1 VRVDAENMDV
11 LRSLTSYSLFS
22 PMRVIVVE
30 LPAKKVIR
38 DAMISAVSSGNLS
51 GVVVVMGMQ
60 RFLVPK

>member
-1 VRVDAENMDV
+1 
-11 LRSLTSYSLFS
+11 
-22 PMRVIVVE
+22 MRVIVVE